1 MFILSVQRQLLSG
14 MFRQP
19 RMCQLYLVIPLRMG
33 GAIGTVFAKDIVVM
47 ANARVNLDSVR
58 TTGWV
63 DIRDDNSSV
72 SRGNIAGNLQLS
84 SAAKILNSYIG
95 GDVISTS
102 MPRLTNCDLQKSFTG
117 GGSLQNTRVV
127 GDVTTV
133 DALRLVLI
141 DVSLATLMVTGKG
154 VLLDVQGGN
163 FNRITFVDGVTG
175 RWIIFPSPR
184 VNVTVDNWLP
194 PTSAA
199 GYGLFT
205 INPLSNKIYTTRSG
219 VWVDYKT

>member
-1 MFILSVQRQLLSG
+1 MNSYFSSVGGGAGVINIYASKIARLSMFILSVQRQLLSG

-19 RMCQLYLVIPLRMG
+19 RMCQLYLVIPLRM

-102 MPRLTNCDLQKSFTG
+102 MPRLTNCDLQRALPAAEACKIRE
-117 GGSLQNTRVV
+117 SLVMSQ
-127 GDVTTV
+127 
-133 DALRLVLI
+133 
-141 DVSLATLMVTGKG
+141 
-154 VLLDVQGGN
+154 
-163 FNRITFVDGVTG
+163 
-175 RWIIFPSPR
+175 
-184 VNVTVDNWLP
+184 
-194 PTSAA
+194 
-199 GYGLFT
+199 
-205 INPLSNKIYTTRSG
+205 RSMHYA
-219 VWVDYKT
+219 WF

>member
-1 MFILSVQRQLLSG
+1 MPLKIARLSMFILSVQRQLLSG

-19 RMCQLYLVIPLRMG
+19 RMCQLYLVIPLRM

-154 VLLDVQGGN
+154 FCWMCKGQ
-163 FNRITFVDGVTG
+163 F
-175 RWIIFPSPR
+175 
-184 VNVTVDNWLP
+184 
-194 PTSAA
+194 
-199 GYGLFT
+199 
-205 INPLSNKIYTTRSG
+205 
-219 VWVDYKT
+219 